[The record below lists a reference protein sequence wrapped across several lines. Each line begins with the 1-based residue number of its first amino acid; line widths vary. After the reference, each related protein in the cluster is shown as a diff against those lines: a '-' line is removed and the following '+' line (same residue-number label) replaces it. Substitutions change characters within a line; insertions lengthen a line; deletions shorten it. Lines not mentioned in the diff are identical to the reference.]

1 MKFDF
6 LFQSSP
12 WFIPLCLLV
21 GGVYAFV
28 LYQKNTHWTKSQ
40 NYLLAAFRFMSV
52 SVLSLLLLSFL
63 IRQITQ
69 VTQKKTVV
77 FAIDNSSSLNIVGQK
92 TLTELKNS
100 LNDLKESLE
109 SKEYQVDFAT
119 FDEQKP
125 QDLNSIQFNKATSN
139 LSQLLSGIKNTFE
152 DQNLTDVVLVSDG
165 IFNEGI
171 SPASENFNFVV
182 NTVGLGDTIP
192 KKDVAIKT
200 VYANKIA
207 YLGNKFPVQA
217 DISAFGFSG
226 KTANVYLKQ
235 AGKIID
241 KQVLSFQQN
250 VDFKS
255 ITFNAT
261 ASQIG
266 VQHLTVEVDFL
277 NGEFTNR
284 NNRQDVYVEVIDGK
298 EKILLLALAP
308 HPDVKALKSI
318 IEKNE
323 NYEVDVK
330 ILTENANPDVLSKNY
345 NLLILHQ
352 LPDVEDTYENVYQPL
367 IAKGIPTFL
376 VLGNQSGVN
385 QLNQWN
391 QLVKINTDFG
401 EIDKVTGVFNKN
413 FKSLNF
419 ESNQL
424 DIVTKFSPISVPFG
438 EYTLLLNTEV
448 VLYQKVGNTQTPNPL
463 LAVGTGVKKSAIFM
477 GEGLW
482 NWRLEEYQLTEKQV
496 VVDDIITKV
505 LQYISAKDDKRKLRV
520 YPIRNLLS
528 VGEKVIFETEIYNAI
543 YEKLYDVPIK
553 LEIKDEKGITK
564 TFTYSTSPENTK
576 FEISTLPAGVYRY
589 KAIAIVLGKTEQATG
604 EFVIRDLQIENAN
617 LTADFDELRQ
627 LSKKTGG
634 TFYKHNQFEAL
645 KQAILNHQVPDKIEA
660 TEDLK
665 EMINLRWIFF
675 LILTLLTAE
684 WVIRKYLGGY

>member
-40 NYLLAAFRFMSV
+40 NYLLATFRFLSV
-52 SVLSLLLLSFL
+52 SLLSLLLLSFL

-100 LNDLKESLE
+100 LSDLKESLE

-125 QDLNSIQFNKATSN
+125 QDLNSIQFNKASSN

-217 DISAFGFSG
+217 DIAAFGFSG
-226 KTANVYLKQ
+226 KTANVYLKH

-250 VDFKS
+250 DDFKS
-255 ITFNAT
+255 LTFNAT

-266 VQHLTVEVDFL
+266 VQHLSVEVDFL

-401 EIDKVTGVFNKN
+401 ESDKVTGVFNKN
-413 FKSLNF
+413 FKALNF

-424 DIVTKFSPISVPFG
+424 DIVSKFSPISVPFG
-438 EYTLLLNTEV
+438 EYTMLPNTEV

-463 LAVGTGVKKSAIFM
+463 LAISTGAKKSAIFM

-496 VVDDIITKV
+496 VVDEIITKV

-528 VGEKVIFETEIYNAI
+528 VGEKVVFETEIYNAI
-543 YEKLYDVPIK
+543 YEKLYNVPIK
-553 LEIKDEKGITK
+553 LEIKDEKGSTK

-576 FEISTLPAGVYRY
+576 FEISTLAAGVYRY
-589 KAIAIVLGKTEQATG
+589 KAVATVLGKTEQATG

-627 LSKKTGG
+627 LAKKTGG
-634 TFYKHNQFEAL
+634 TFYKQNQFEAL

>member
-1 MKFDF
+1 M
-6 LFQSSP
+6 
-12 WFIPLCLLV
+12 
-21 GGVYAFV
+21 
-28 LYQKNTHWTKSQ
+28 
-40 NYLLAAFRFMSV
+40 
-52 SVLSLLLLSFL
+52 
-63 IRQITQ
+63 
-69 VTQKKTVV
+69 
-77 FAIDNSSSLNIVGQK
+77 
-92 TLTELKNS
+92 
-100 LNDLKESLE
+100 
-109 SKEYQVDFAT
+109 
-119 FDEQKP
+119 
-125 QDLNSIQFNKATSN
+125 
-139 LSQLLSGIKNTFE
+139 
-152 DQNLTDVVLVSDG
+152 VSDG

-217 DISAFGFSG
+217 DIAAFGFSG

-250 VDFKS
+250 DDFKS
-255 ITFNAT
+255 LTFNAT

-266 VQHLTVEVDFL
+266 VQHLSVEVDFL

-308 HPDVKALKSI
+308 HPDVKALRSI

-401 EIDKVTGVFNKN
+401 ESDKVTGVFNKN
-413 FKSLNF
+413 FKALNF

-424 DIVTKFSPISVPFG
+424 DIISKFSPISVPFG
-438 EYTLLLNTEV
+438 EYTLLPNTEV

-463 LAVGTGVKKSAIFM
+463 LAISTGAKKSAIFM

-496 VVDDIITKV
+496 VVDEIITKV

-528 VGEKVIFETEIYNAI
+528 VGEKVVFETEIYNAI

-589 KAIAIVLGKTEQATG
+589 KAVATVLGKTEQATG

-634 TFYKHNQFEAL
+634 TFYKQNQFEAL
-645 KQAILNHQVPDKIEA
+645 KQSILNHQVPDKIEA

>member
-40 NYLLAAFRFMSV
+40 NYLLAAFRFVSV

-109 SKEYQVDFAT
+109 NKEYQVDFAT

-250 VDFKS
+250 DDFKS

-424 DIVTKFSPISVPFG
+424 DIVSKFSPISVPFG
-438 EYTLLLNTEV
+438 EYTLLPNTEV

-463 LAVGTGVKKSAIFM
+463 LAVGTGAKKSAIFM

-520 YPIRNLLS
+520 YPVRNLLS
-528 VGEKVIFETEIYNAI
+528 VGEKVVFETEIYNAI
-543 YEKLYDVPIK
+543 YEKLYDIPIK

-589 KAIAIVLGKTEQATG
+589 KAVATVLGKTEQATG

-634 TFYKHNQFEAL
+634 TFYKHNQFETL